1 MTSLKHFFCYL
12 LKYIMFE
19 NLLILFSRVC
29 NNKDPYEFTDAE
41 INQFEILNVR
51 TVDLDDD
58 ESNDEFNENDDVEEI
73 DPKILEEE
81 QEEEEKPQKQSDS
94 AITFGK

>member
-1 MTSLKHFFCYL
+1 M
-12 LKYIMFE
+12 
-19 NLLILFSRVC
+19 LILLFRVC

-81 QEEEEKPQKQSDS
+81 QEEKEKPQKQSDS

>member
-1 MTSLKHFFCYL
+1 M
-12 LKYIMFE
+12 
-19 NLLILFSRVC
+19 C

-41 INQFEILNVR
+41 IDQFEILNVR

>member
-1 MTSLKHFFCYL
+1 M
-12 LKYIMFE
+12 
-19 NLLILFSRVC
+19 LILPYRVC

-51 TVDLDDD
+51 TVDLDEE

-73 DPKILEEE
+73 DPKIFQEEEE
-81 QEEEEKPQKQSDS
+81 QEDEEEKPQKQSDS